1 MTEDEYK
8 AFVAHANSG
17 TLLIG
22 IDRAFAR
29 KFYTD
34 IPLSR
39 IKEKT
44 GEVPHFEKIV
54 VWFAFIS
61 APIALFASF
70 ALSALAF
77 RWWTALAIPLSAIV
91 YFVVA
96 AESSRST
103 SRMLGVSIVLV
114 LAIASLFTNF
124 FSSQFV
130 PWYATAVAF
139 AFWAQRLVYC
149 GATTLLRAFILRN
162 QRALEFTREHIVVKE
177 TTGANAEAPFLRTPD
192 GRT

>member
-8 AFVAHANSG
+8 ALVAHANSG
-17 TLLIG
+17 ALLIG
-22 IDRAFAR
+22 VDRAFAR

-34 IPLSR
+34 VPLAK
-39 IKEKT
+39 IKEET
-44 GEVPHFEKIV
+44 GEVPYFEKIV

-61 APIALFASF
+61 APIALFASLT
-70 ALSALAF
+70 LSALAF
-77 RWWTALAIPLSAIV
+77 RWWAVLAIPLSAIV
-91 YFVVA
+91 YFVFA
-96 AESSRST
+96 AESSRGQT
-103 SRMLGVSIVLV
+103 RMLGVSIVLA

-124 FSSQFV
+124 FSSQSV

-149 GATTLLRAFILRN
+149 GSATLLRAFILRN

-177 TTGANAEAPFLRTPD
+177 TTGAE
-192 GRT
+192 G

>member
-8 AFVAHANSG
+8 AFVAHAKSG

-29 KFYTD
+29 RFYTD
-34 IPLSR
+34 VPLTR
-39 IKEKT
+39 IKEET
-44 GEVPHFEKIV
+44 GEAPYFEKIV

-61 APIALFASF
+61 APIALLASF
-70 ALSALAF
+70 ILSVLAF
-77 RWWTALAIPLSAIV
+77 RWWAVLAIPLSAIV
-91 YFVVA
+91 YFGFA
-96 AESSRST
+96 GDSSRGQT
-103 SRMLGVSIVLV
+103 RMLGVSIVLA

-124 FSSQFV
+124 FSSQSV

-162 QRALEFTREHIVVKE
+162 QRALEFTREHIAVKE
-177 TTGANAEAPFLRTPD
+177 TTGADAEGTLSEDTGRRT
-192 GRT
+192 

>member
-8 AFVAHANSG
+8 TLVARANSG
-17 TLLIG
+17 APLVG
-22 IDRAFAR
+22 VDRAFAR

-34 IPLSR
+34 VPLSR
-39 IKEKT
+39 IKEET
-44 GEVPHFEKIV
+44 GEVPYFEKLV

-77 RWWTALAIPLSAIV
+77 RYWAALAIPLSAIV
-91 YFVVA
+91 YFVFA
-96 AESSRST
+96 GQSSMAHRK
-103 SRMLGVSIVLV
+103 MLGVSIVLA

-130 PWYATAVAF
+130 PWYAIAVAF

-149 GATTLLRAFILRN
+149 AATTLLRAFILRN
-162 QRALEFTREHIVVKE
+162 QQALEFTREHIVVKE
-177 TTGANAEAPFLRTPD
+177 TTGAAP
-192 GRT
+192 